1 MNFDCKSKMIF
12 FLALGSQFCVTI
24 VTGNEDDGILEVSI
38 DKIHFQAR
46 KFRRGER
53 VIDICL
59 PKLTFIVLKNPT
71 NDGWTGEIAITRDGR
86 PRDIDCKNCN
96 GEFSQG
102 KLSVG
107 GKDREGTNHG
117 PILKPAPGIEV
128 AIAIKLK
135 IILIILS

>member
-1 MNFDCKSKMIF
+1 M
-12 FLALGSQFCVTI
+12 
-24 VTGNEDDGILEVSI
+24 
-38 DKIHFQAR
+38 
-46 KFRRGER
+46 
-53 VIDICL
+53 

-86 PRDIDCKNCN
+86 PRDIDCIDCT

-117 PILKPAPGIEV
+117 PTLVPAPGIQV
-128 AIAIKLK
+128 AIAIKFN
-135 IILIILS
+135 IILTILS